1 MPTFLNSNIFKKGM
15 KCQQSFKY
23 FSFLLLFLFTLSFV
37 LAQGCADEGWKGNG
51 KIHENKTVTVTCPT
65 CTYINITATKGGV
78 DFLNDVEMVKDGST
92 FSYKFLGTDLN
103 KVETVFIDG
112 YSNLDTPLALCF
124 DVTMTGNDPSIGTY
138 ITLIIISILLFGGLI
153 VINLK
158 FNRKKL
164 DQMYNKIVLGFFN
177 HNLGQDKG
185 NLGTTILFTIAYGL
199 LRNLL
204 MFYYLIIVFFMFMMT
219 ELVESFG
226 IDSLIILFTTLLNV
240 FLWGFI
246 LVFIVMIFSFYE
258 IIMGLLKDV
267 QDSFSG
273 VYGGR

>member
-1 MPTFLNSNIFKKGM
+1 M
-15 KCQQSFKY
+15 KNKEVIKY
-23 FSFLLLFLFTLSFV
+23 FSFALMLMFLISFSV
-37 LAQGCADEGWKGNG
+37 AQGCADEGWKGNG
-51 KIHENKTVTVTCPT
+51 KIHENKTVQITCPT
-65 CTYINITATKGGV
+65 CDYINFSATNTNQEM
-78 DFLNDVEMVKDGST
+78 FLDNVEFSKSGST
-92 FSYKFLGTDLN
+92 FSYTFLGSDLDA
-103 KVETVFIDG
+103 VGTYDIVG
-112 YSNLDTPLALCF
+112 YSNLDIPLGLCF
-124 DVTMTGNDPSIGTY
+124 DVTMTGNDSSLGTY
-138 ITLIIISILLFGGLI
+138 AILILFAVLLLLGLI
-153 VINLK
+153 WINFK
-158 FNRKKL
+158 FDRKKI
-164 DQMYNKIVLGFFN
+164 DQLYNKIVLGFFK

-226 IDSLIILFTTLLNV
+226 IDSLVILFTTILNV

-246 LVFIVMIFSFYE
+246 LVFIVMMFSFYE

-273 VYGGR
+273 VYYGK